1 MPKESNRPESGL
13 WKDYINRDSVSFYLK
28 TLKKFH
34 KKLNTTKALDEIFDS
49 NFIRLELK
57 DRIKTVAE
65 KSHEFLPSDYSQTT
79 KILIKAASHLDEFHN
94 WILTEYIRI
103 YGVKHFDDSIYA
115 LRELT
120 KHGTAEFAI
129 RVFVN
134 NYTDKMIRVFDHW
147 AKDKN
152 HHVRRLAAEGS
163 RPRGVW
169 VEHIDSFKR
178 DPQPVI
184 KLLKKLR
191 ADESLYVRK
200 AVANNLND
208 ISKDHPET
216 VIKIASQWK
225 KEKNRHTDW
234 IIKHGCR
241 SLIKKG
247 YPAVFPLFGFTSKP
261 KIEIEKF
268 KFKKKKIALNDS
280 IEIEFLINSNSS
292 KTQKLAIDYKLHYM
306 KKNGKLLPKVFKI
319 SEKNLQPSKS
329 LPIILKHKF
338 KNNSTRKHY
347 AGKHQIELMINGV
360 SFGLIPLQ
368 LEL

>member
-1 MPKESNRPESGL
+1 MPKETNRPESGL
-13 WKDYINRDSVSFYLK
+13 WKDYINRDSVSLYLK

-34 KKLNTTKALDEIFDS
+34 NKLNTTKALTKIVDS
-49 NFIRLELK
+49 NFNKLELK

-65 KSHEFLPSDYSQTT
+65 KTYEYLPSDFSLATEV
-79 KILIKAASHLDEFHN
+79 LIKAAPHLDEFHN
-94 WILTEYIRI
+94 WILTEYVRI
-103 YGVKHFDDSIYA
+103 YGVKHFDKSTYA

-129 RVFVN
+129 RLFVN
-134 NYTDKMIRVFDHW
+134 NDTDKMIEIFDRW
-147 AKDKN
+147 AKDEN

-169 VEHIDSFKR
+169 VEHIDSFKK

-184 KLLKKLR
+184 KLLEKLK

-216 VIKIASQWK
+216 VIKVASQWK
-225 KEKNRHTDW
+225 KEKNKHTDW

-247 YPAVFPLFGFTSKP
+247 YPAVFPIFGFTSKL
-261 KIEIEKF
+261 KIEIENF
-268 KFKKKKIALNDS
+268 KLKNKKIALNDS
-280 IEIEFLINSNSS
+280 IEIAFQLKSNSS
-292 KTQKLAIDYKLHYM
+292 QKQKLAIDYKLHYM
-306 KKNGKLLPKVFKI
+306 KKNGKLSPKVFKI
-319 SEKNLQPSKS
+319 SEKSMQPAESV
-329 LPIILKHKF
+329 LLVLKHKF

-347 AGKHQIELMINGV
+347 PGKHQIELMINGV
-360 SFGLIPLQ
+360 TCGIISFE
-368 LEL
+368 LEI